1 MGKKLY
7 GLIMAFTLILAVGA
21 AAFGIHRST
30 RSASAFWGDGYVV
43 ESQSGEGGALVLQ
56 PLYFTAGTAY
66 KEVYPDQIRFKDL
79 NGKKQTVDRCS
90 FIHYADDSIS
100 TFDHSVVL
108 ELNELS
114 NGLLNYYNVGSDSI
128 MNYNGNSYQLDN
140 QGTPLEFA
148 DYIWKTSEETYL
160 VSSPEIR
167 LTLPDGTEK
176 SMDGYME
183 LDYVDDGILRIA
195 GKEEVLQVLS
205 MGTSASLR
213 DGTIL
218 DLENRTIKKG
228 EESLL
233 TFDEITLAE
242 GEEGF
247 GIPVTPDPERQL
259 TVPTF
264 DITTIDGE
272 DGRKGEDGEAG
283 AKGEEGESGEDGEA
297 GEEGE
302 SGEEG
307 QEGEA
312 GNDGEDGQSGDDGEN
327 GASGASGGTGSG
339 GSGETS
345 EKVIMP
351 IYLLTEFEY
360 DAASLSGGT
369 ISVDNPD
376 DVNGV
381 ELTEGVLRILNMGN
395 GKTAAEETYD
405 GDTLSSYSPLEI
417 PPMELEP
424 DSQYKLTFTVT
435 YRLTE
440 AASEENAVG
449 ERMFLSRTFS
459 TSSYGVEES
468 YDHAE
473 EDSIILTLE
482 RKSYSEAESVKAV
495 LLDENGDAIPGTEQI
510 VKWAEGEGNSAKT
523 VKFEDL
529 DSNTL
534 YTVSIQALDPR
545 SGTYIELSQSQYKTL
560 KKAPILSTPPAVA
573 SNPRGYFE
581 LRPDLGDGTGIVDAD
596 YGIISYRYDIYAADA
611 NGTAQGMALTSV
623 DGKDTDTSVL
633 YTDGTVIK
641 RDVSYVA
648 RIVVEFDDNEKIVEY
663 ESPDTAPFYLEGNTG
678 VPYFVFK
685 KTNIQYDSIKGDLQI
700 DLNGAAL
707 DVSLSSPLEVRVF
720 HETFGEQLIAEW
732 KNRDDT
738 LSGILTCSLNLSGLR
753 PSSSYRFYLYGSYKQ
768 EADSS
773 GTAGVRQL
781 ITSTVVTTPAAPK
794 LAAVLSDMTMDE
806 TNVDQAVHP
815 LSAKLYFRGNKDT
828 GEENTSSPDYAA
840 DKIQNVSLT
849 LKQGSTVVG
858 TIQKTFTVSQLSGGD
873 PEGSPYESNFNE
885 QCYASGEEEPVE
897 PLIIT
902 NVDFNLGDTQV
913 KQNTYTLTVNYL
925 EDYTANEDYRY
936 MGKISTEINR
946 IDVTDNS
953 IQLQPMETAPE
964 IPEKPLVVE
973 AVTKT
978 MARQMRV
985 SIPSDSD
992 DLPNTA
998 IVGFVL
1004 KPQYDNSGNYA
1015 RAYTLYGFDR
1025 KQYDEAI
1032 GKVSVDSK
1040 TLLADVAKAAEAA
1053 KEGSSFS
1060 ISFTKD
1066 NTTTWGE
1073 SLPGLIVL
1081 MGDESTDGRMGE
1093 VGGSGSY
1100 RGYKY
1105 RYCKQL
1111 KRGQKY
1117 VFAYD
1122 LLLKLSQKEEDYHYP
1137 YDNKD
1142 FTGTAKLLR
1151 SDAGDPNCQ
1160 APRVKPEFTL
1170 YPLELSKTAAEWK
1183 IKTVDLD
1190 GALKEKGSFQLYY
1203 NRIADGGG
1211 LKTAEGTYN
1220 REEMK
1225 KGYTSLAFSLDYGTK
1240 HEISDFLTLSQKYN
1254 GYYEGEEQ
1262 EEEIHS
1268 VVLSQVHRIYNP
1280 PAIEG
1285 EPTRAS
1291 SKEEQENNAFIL
1303 EMDLKGTRLDHQA
1316 AAAEVTFT
1324 PEQGKAK
1331 QVIASLTP
1339 IENGKRYSV
1348 SVSRNELSE
1357 FLGKSFTVS
1366 VCLLYPSAAPY
1377 GFDGGLIKDGSY
1389 AAIETALDGYYA
1401 VQGSGNKLESQNT
1414 IQNSVFKINKITTS
1428 NDAIIVSC
1436 NTVLG
1441 GNAASNLTL
1450 TLGSSGASGI
1460 VDGNKTDLLL
1470 LPLEK
1475 GDPKTLKDKQQ
1486 IDTII
1491 PVVTR
1496 KDIIPAL
1503 TEAEFS
1509 FQLTENIKELL
1520 KEDTSADGKKTVTF
1534 TIKPVESGS
1543 GAETVVQQIPLDELI
1558 RDHYD
1563 SKEKVYTVTLGG
1575 LKKGTKY
1582 TVSLSSP
1589 LAGGDDTK
1597 VIFKDRQG
1605 KDAFFEFDTL
1615 SEIHIEITGNRIINE
1630 YYNYKMLEA
1639 FYSVDSLNGVEFRY
1653 DIYKTDQT
1661 EEENLEPGEHAEL
1674 VCSHEK
1680 LQEMK
1685 FDPGTEGD
1693 PKEPTYGA
1701 DRKRFYARD
1710 LVELRE
1716 NYLRLDIGPSAG
1728 ETGIIPG
1735 ATYRIRVSAYP
1746 KGTDYTREG
1755 YTDSCVGFDWSSPMK
1770 YAAAVLPSGQ
1780 LSVLPLPVSQDGTN
1794 KTPGMT
1800 ITAMLGDASG
1810 VSASEGHVKLNGDG
1824 TPAVKKDGGGYII
1837 VGEDGKELADPE
1849 AVRGCYV
1856 IQVWEAVY
1864 GSDNKH
1870 TVPISWKLINI
1881 TEGGDGGYCSDPET
1895 AKRLGEHG
1903 IHGTL
1908 MIPLHNLKADH
1919 EYRIEVFTVTDPE
1932 LKKMSEIKPVPYPH
1946 GYVDGENATLLTQY
1960 TQRTVGSN
1968 GVLVDK
1974 TQMDFEQTDAQ
1985 NVVLSVYNAVG
1996 LSQVKNI
2003 RFTFMPRDSFNLD
2016 DTVDTNIIPVT
2027 DGMITTNVIPNVGTE
2042 TRIKIQVSFHTKGK
2056 YTVTGFLW
2064 GSDTTSEPLV
2074 KITSTEGK
2082 YLNVTMLPGQTRISR
2097 ADVPYDPGILN
2108 QGRRRK
2114 GKEERHA

>member
-1 MGKKLY
+1 M
-7 GLIMAFTLILAVGA
+7 IMAFTLILAVGA

-79 NGKKQTVDRCS
+79 NGKKQTVDRRS

-283 AKGEEGESGEDGEA
+283 AKGEEG
-297 GEEGE
+297 
-302 SGEEG
+302 

-381 ELTEGVLRILNMGN
+381 ELTEGVLRILNVGN
-395 GKTAAEETYD
+395 GKTEAEE
-405 GDTLSSYSPLEI
+405 
-417 PPMELEP
+417 
-424 DSQYKLTFTVT
+424 
-435 YRLTE
+435 
-440 AASEENAVG
+440 
-449 ERMFLSRTFS
+449 
-459 TSSYGVEES
+459 
-468 YDHAE
+468 
-473 EDSIILTLE
+473 
-482 RKSYSEAESVKAV
+482 
-495 LLDENGDAIPGTEQI
+495 
-510 VKWAEGEGNSAKT
+510 EGNSAKT

-573 SNPRGYFE
+573 FNPRGYFE

-611 NGTAQGMALTSV
+611 NGTAQGMALTCV

-720 HETFGEQLIAEW
+720 HETFGEQLIAKWE
-732 KNRDDT
+732 NRDDT

-806 TNVDQAVHP
+806 TNADQAVHP

-858 TIQKTFTVSQLSGGD
+858 TIQKTFTVSQMSGGD
-873 PEGSPYESNFNE
+873 PEGSPYESNFDE
-885 QCYASGEEEPVE
+885 QCYASGEGEPNK

-978 MARQMRV
+978 MARQMGV

-1032 GKVSVDSK
+1032 GKVSPDSK

-1053 KEGSSFS
+1053 EAGSSFS

-1170 YPLELSKTAAEWK
+1170 YPSELSKTVAEWK
-1183 IKTVDLD
+1183 IKAVDLD

-1203 NRIADGGG
+1203 NRVADGEG
-1211 LKTAEGTYN
+1211 LKTAEGTYD

-1240 HEISDFLTLSQKYN
+1240 QEISDFLTLSQKYN

-1291 SKEEQENNAFIL
+1291 NKEEQDSNAFIL

-1316 AAAEVTFT
+1316 AAAEVTFKADD
-1324 PEQGKAK
+1324 GKAK

-1366 VCLLYPSAAPY
+1366 VCLLYPSDAPY
-1377 GFDGGLIKDGSY
+1377 GFEGGLIKDGSY

-1414 IQNSVFKINKITTS
+1414 IQNSVFKINKMTTS
-1428 NDAIIVSC
+1428 DDAIIVSC

-1475 GDPKTLKDKQQ
+1475 GSPKTLKDKQQ

-1509 FQLTENIKELL
+1509 FQLTENIEELL
-1520 KEDTSADGKKTVTF
+1520 KEDPSADGKKTVTF
-1534 TIKPVESGS
+1534 TITPVEPGS
-1543 GAETVVQQIPLDELI
+1543 GAETVVQRIPLDELI
-1558 RDHYD
+1558 NGHYD
-1563 SKEKVYTVTLGG
+1563 PKEKVYTVTLGG

-1685 FDPGTEGD
+1685 FDPGTEKD

-1881 TEGGDGGYCSDPET
+1881 TEGGEDGYCSDPET

-1908 MIPLHNLKADH
+1908 MIPLHNLEADH

-1932 LKKMSEIKPVPYPH
+1932 LKKCQRS
-1946 GYVDGENATLLTQY
+1946 NRFLTLMGMWT
-1960 TQRTVGSN
+1960 G
-1968 GVLVDK
+1968 K
-1974 TQMDFEQTDAQ
+1974 
-1985 NVVLSVYNAVG
+1985 
-1996 LSQVKNI
+1996 
-2003 RFTFMPRDSFNLD
+2003 MPPF
-2016 DTVDTNIIPVT
+2016 
-2027 DGMITTNVIPNVGTE
+2027 
-2042 TRIKIQVSFHTKGK
+2042 
-2056 YTVTGFLW
+2056 
-2064 GSDTTSEPLV
+2064 
-2074 KITSTEGK
+2074 
-2082 YLNVTMLPGQTRISR
+2082 
-2097 ADVPYDPGILN
+2097 
-2108 QGRRRK
+2108 
-2114 GKEERHA
+2114 

>member
-1 MGKKLY
+1 M
-7 GLIMAFTLILAVGA
+7 IMAFTLILAVGA

-79 NGKKQTVDRCS
+79 NGKKQTVDRRS

-283 AKGEEGESGEDGEA
+283 AKGEEG
-297 GEEGE
+297 
-302 SGEEG
+302 

-381 ELTEGVLRILNMGN
+381 ELTEGVLRILNVGN
-395 GKTAAEETYD
+395 GKTEAEE
-405 GDTLSSYSPLEI
+405 
-417 PPMELEP
+417 
-424 DSQYKLTFTVT
+424 
-435 YRLTE
+435 
-440 AASEENAVG
+440 
-449 ERMFLSRTFS
+449 
-459 TSSYGVEES
+459 
-468 YDHAE
+468 
-473 EDSIILTLE
+473 
-482 RKSYSEAESVKAV
+482 
-495 LLDENGDAIPGTEQI
+495 
-510 VKWAEGEGNSAKT
+510 EGNSAKT

-611 NGTAQGMALTSV
+611 NGTAQGMALTCV

-720 HETFGEQLIAEW
+720 HETFGEQLIAKWE
-732 KNRDDT
+732 NRDDT

-806 TNVDQAVHP
+806 TNADQAVHP

-858 TIQKTFTVSQLSGGD
+858 TIQKTFTVSQMSGGD
-873 PEGSPYESNFNE
+873 PEGSPYESNFDE
-885 QCYASGEEEPVE
+885 QCYASGEGEPNK

-978 MARQMRV
+978 MARQMGV

-1032 GKVSVDSK
+1032 GKVSPDSK

-1053 KEGSSFS
+1053 EAGSSFS

-1170 YPLELSKTAAEWK
+1170 YPSELSKTVAEWK
-1183 IKTVDLD
+1183 IKAVDLD

-1203 NRIADGGG
+1203 NRVADGEG
-1211 LKTAEGTYN
+1211 LKTAEGTYD

-1240 HEISDFLTLSQKYN
+1240 QEISDFLTLSQKYN

-1291 SKEEQENNAFIL
+1291 NKEEQDSNAFIL

-1316 AAAEVTFT
+1316 AAAEVTFKADD
-1324 PEQGKAK
+1324 GKAK

-1366 VCLLYPSAAPY
+1366 VCLLYPSDAPY
-1377 GFDGGLIKDGSY
+1377 GFEGGLIKDGSY

-1414 IQNSVFKINKITTS
+1414 IQNSVFKINKMTTS
-1428 NDAIIVSC
+1428 DDAIIVSC

-1520 KEDTSADGKKTVTF
+1520 KEDPSADGKKTVTF
-1534 TIKPVESGS
+1534 TITPVEPGS
-1543 GAETVVQQIPLDELI
+1543 GAETVVQRIPLDELI
-1558 RDHYD
+1558 NGHYD
-1563 SKEKVYTVTLGG
+1563 PKEKVYTVTLGG

-1589 LAGGDDTK
+1589 LAGGDNTK

-1685 FDPGTEGD
+1685 FDPGTEKD

-1794 KTPGMT
+1794 KTPGMI

-1837 VGEDGKELADPE
+1837 VGEAGKELADPE

-1870 TVPISWKLINI
+1870 TVLISWKLINI
-1881 TEGGDGGYCSDPET
+1881 TEGGEDGYCSDPET

-1908 MIPLHNLKADH
+1908 MIPLHNLEADH

-2082 YLNVTMLPGQTRISR
+2082 YLNVTMLQGQTRISKT
-2097 ADVPYDPGILN
+2097 DVPYDPGILN
-2108 QGRRRK
+2108 QGGRRRK

>member
-1 MGKKLY
+1 M
-7 GLIMAFTLILAVGA
+7 IMAFTLILAVGA

-79 NGKKQTVDRCS
+79 NGKKQTVDRRS

-283 AKGEEGESGEDGEA
+283 AKGEEGESGEAGEA

-381 ELTEGVLRILNMGN
+381 ELTEGVLRILNVGN
-395 GKTAAEETYD
+395 GKTEAEE
-405 GDTLSSYSPLEI
+405 
-417 PPMELEP
+417 
-424 DSQYKLTFTVT
+424 
-435 YRLTE
+435 
-440 AASEENAVG
+440 
-449 ERMFLSRTFS
+449 
-459 TSSYGVEES
+459 
-468 YDHAE
+468 
-473 EDSIILTLE
+473 
-482 RKSYSEAESVKAV
+482 
-495 LLDENGDAIPGTEQI
+495 
-510 VKWAEGEGNSAKT
+510 EGNSAKT

-573 SNPRGYFE
+573 FNPRGYFE

-611 NGTAQGMALTSV
+611 NGTAQGMALTCV

-720 HETFGEQLIAEW
+720 HETFGEQLIAKWE
-732 KNRDDT
+732 NRDDT

-806 TNVDQAVHP
+806 TNADQTVHP

-858 TIQKTFTVSQLSGGD
+858 TIQKTFTVSQMSGGD
-873 PEGSPYESNFNE
+873 PEGSPYESNFDE
-885 QCYASGEEEPVE
+885 QCYASGEGEPNK

-978 MARQMRV
+978 MARQMGV

-1032 GKVSVDSK
+1032 GKVSPDSK

-1053 KEGSSFS
+1053 EAGSSFS

-1170 YPLELSKTAAEWK
+1170 YPSELSKTVAEWK
-1183 IKTVDLD
+1183 IKAVDLD

-1203 NRIADGGG
+1203 NRVADGEG
-1211 LKTAEGTYN
+1211 LKTAEGTYD

-1225 KGYTSLAFSLDYGTK
+1225 KGYTSLAFSLDYGMK
-1240 HEISDFLTLSQKYN
+1240 QEISDFLTLSQKYN

-1285 EPTRAS
+1285 ELKRATE
-1291 SKEEQENNAFIL
+1291 KEEQENNAFIL

-1324 PEQGKAK
+1324 PEQGKEK

-1339 IENGKRYSV
+1339 IREGGYSV

-1366 VCLLYPSAAPY
+1366 VCLLYPSDAPY
-1377 GFDGGLIKDGSY
+1377 GFEGGLIKDGSY
-1389 AAIETALDGYYA
+1389 AAIETAQHGSYA
-1401 VQGSGNKLESQNT
+1401 VLGSGDKLESQNT
-1414 IQNSVFKINKITTS
+1414 IQNSVFKINKMTTS
-1428 NDAIIVSC
+1428 DDAIIVSC

-1441 GNAASNLTL
+1441 GNTASNLTL
-1450 TLGSSGASGI
+1450 TLGSSGAYGI

-1475 GDPKTLKDKQQ
+1475 GSPKTLKDKQQ

-1509 FQLTENIKELL
+1509 FQLTENIEELL
-1520 KEDTSADGKKTVTF
+1520 KEDPSADGKKTVTF
-1534 TIKPVESGS
+1534 TITPVEPGS
-1543 GAETVVQQIPLDELI
+1543 GAETVVQRIPLDELI
-1558 RDHYD
+1558 NGHYD
-1563 SKEKVYTVTLGG
+1563 PKEKVYTVTLGG

-1685 FDPGTEGD
+1685 FDPGTEKD

-1881 TEGGDGGYCSDPET
+1881 TEGGEDGYCSDPET

-1908 MIPLHNLKADH
+1908 MIPLHNLEADH

-2082 YLNVTMLPGQTRISR
+2082 YLNVTMLQGQTRISKT
-2097 ADVPYDPGILN
+2097 DVPYDPGILN
-2108 QGRRRK
+2108 QGGRRRK